1 MNGRNPVLIVIFFL
15 IVGII
20 VFYMMFK
27 VRDADE
33 SYSEQ
38 QSIER
43 TEELTAALNELDY
56 HIYWIVF

>member
-27 VRDADE
+27 VRDVDE
-33 SYSEQ
+33 SYTGC
-38 QSIER
+38 R
-43 TEELTAALNELDY
+43 CELFRAAKHRENRGVNGSLE
-56 HIYWIVF
+56 